1 MKVPHSHH
9 SFSIGKKFFLASLS
23 LLLIPFFGYQHVQ
36 EMSEHLRAN
45 QEQALLTR
53 AKMVAA
59 TLHERPELFNI
70 SALSA
75 QPDTN
80 HLYVRSRSSPIILD
94 GYGDEWRHHPERRH
108 TLFTHINETQSKNTA
123 KNNLQAGFWIGS
135 YQDNL
140 YLYFEVKDNQVVY
153 RSYEDQSLNKS
164 DALTLILDRPDGKTE
179 TYRITTAA
187 PGRVQARQVQ
197 WSEGQFREL
206 EHNTLNINSVWHETA
221 TGYNIEVEI
230 PVAAMGRRLGIII
243 SDIDQDSNSPSY
255 ATLDE
260 ANTKSATL
268 SSIVIPSPELESLL
282 RRLDAPSSRTWVIDR
297 QRRVVALTGRLD
309 ASSSEVFH
317 EQDYTSNQSL
327 FSDVKTIFY
336 KLLLPQPTQYLK
348 DDLSTVSKLEGQ
360 KITSALQGV
369 ALTQWRNTQ
378 DKNTNI
384 LMASHPV
391 WNQGKVIGAVA
402 IEETSHR
409 TVLLQNRAIEIVINL
424 SLLAFITASIVLLLI
439 AMRLSYR
446 IKKLR
451 NEAEQAIGPDGQ
463 IHNTLTYTNASD
475 EIGDLALCFTDVLNR
490 LNQYNQYL
498 EGMSSKLSH
507 ELRTP
512 IAIIRS
518 SLDNFDQAENANEAS
533 LYVARARE
541 GIERLSTILTRMSEA
556 TRLEQTLQQEEYSI
570 FELLPIIKSCVS
582 GYQLAYPGT
591 SIILSNLLSQTAGP
605 VNIKG
610 TPDLIAQLLDKLVN
624 NAIDF
629 SITDTPITI
638 ELSHTANEIKLG
650 VFNQGRH
657 LPDNMKDSLFNSMVS
672 IRHQRSKDPHLGL
685 GLYVVRLI
693 TQHHRGR
700 VFAYNVEQ
708 PKGVRFCVT
717 FPVSRIV

>member
-1 MKVPHSHH
+1 MKPPNHH
-9 SFSIGKKFFLASLS
+9 HFFSIGKKFFLASLS

-36 EMSEHLRAN
+36 DMTEHLRAD
-45 QEQALLTR
+45 QERTLLTR

-70 SALSA
+70 STPSA
-75 QPDTN
+75 EPDTN
-80 HLYVRSRSSPIILD
+80 HLYVRSHHTPIILD
-94 GYGDEWRHHPERRH
+94 GYGDEWRHHPEQRH
-108 TLFTHINETQSKNTA
+108 TLFTHLNETQNKDTA
-123 KNNLQAGFWIGS
+123 ESNLKAGFWIGS

-140 YLYFEVKDNQVVY
+140 YLYFEVKDNEVVY

-164 DALTLILDRPDGKTE
+164 DALTLILDRPNGKTE
-179 TYRITTAA
+179 QYRITTAA
-187 PGRVQARQVQ
+187 PGRVLAHQIK
-197 WSEGQFREL
+197 WNKGQFREL
-206 EHNTLNINSVWHETA
+206 EHSTLNIHSVWHETA

-230 PVAAMGRRLGIII
+230 PVAEMGHRLGIII
-243 SDIDQDSNSPSY
+243 NDIDQDSNHPVY
-255 ATLDE
+255 ATLD
-260 ANTKSATL
+260 AVNTKSATL

-282 RRLDAPSSRTWVIDR
+282 LRLDTPSSRTWVIDR
-297 QRRVVALTGRLD
+297 QRRVVALTGQLN
-309 ASSSEVFH
+309 ASPSDELYQPNLISS
-317 EQDYTSNQSL
+317 QSL

-336 KLLLPQPTQYLK
+336 KMLLPQPSQYFK
-348 DDLSTVSKLEGQ
+348 DELSTASKLEGQ
-360 KITSALQGV
+360 EITSALHGT

-402 IEETSHR
+402 IEESSHR

-424 SLLAFITASIVLLLI
+424 SLLAFITASTVLLLI
-439 AMRLSYR
+439 AIRLSYR

-463 IHNTLTYTNASD
+463 INNTLSYTTSSD
-475 EIGDLALCFTDVLNR
+475 EIDDLAICFTDVLNR
-490 LNQYNQYL
+490 LNQYNKYL

-518 SLDNFDQAENANEAS
+518 SLDNFDQAEDAKEAS
-533 LYVARARE
+533 LYVTRARE

-556 TRLEQTLQQEEYSI
+556 TRLEQTLQQEEHSA
-570 FELLPIIKSCVS
+570 FELLPVIKSCIS
-582 GYQLAYPGT
+582 GYQLAYPDT
-591 SIILSNLLSQTAGP
+591 PIILSEVLSSAAYP
-605 VNIKG
+605 VNIQG
-610 TPDLIAQLLDKLVN
+610 APDLIAQLLDKLVN

-629 SITDTPITI
+629 SITGTSITI
-638 ELSHTANEIKLG
+638 ELSHTTKEIKLS
-650 VFNQGRH
+650 VFNQGPH
-657 LPDNMKDSLFNSMVS
+657 LPDNMKDNLFDSMVS
-672 IRHQRSKDPHLGL
+672 IRHQHSKDPHLGL

-693 TQHHRGR
+693 TQHHRGT
-700 VFAYNVEQ
+700 VLAYNVAQ

-717 FPVSRIV
+717 FPVCSTA

>member
-1 MKVPHSHH
+1 MKSPNNNHF
-9 SFSIGKKFFLASLS
+9 FSIGKKFFLASLS

-36 EMSEHLRAN
+36 DMSEHLRAN
-45 QEQALLTR
+45 QEHALLAR

-70 SALSA
+70 SPPSA
-75 QPDTN
+75 QPDTT
-80 HLYVRSRSSPIILD
+80 HLYVRSHRTPIILD
-94 GYGDEWRHHPERRH
+94 GYGDEWRQHPEQRH
-108 TLFTHINETQSKNTA
+108 SLFTHFNKTQSKDATET
-123 KNNLQAGFWIGS
+123 NLKAGFWIGS

-153 RSYEDQSLNKS
+153 RSYEDGSRNKS
-164 DALTLILDRPDGKTE
+164 DALTLILDRSDGKTE
-179 TYRITTAA
+179 TYRISTAA
-187 PGRVQARQVQ
+187 PGRVQARQIQ
-197 WSEGQFREL
+197 WNNGQFQEL
-206 EHNTLNINSVWHETA
+206 EHSALNIHSVWHETA

-230 PVAAMGRRLGIII
+230 PVAEMGRRLGILI
-243 SDIDQDSNSPSY
+243 SDIDQDSKKPIY
-255 ATLDE
+255 ATLD
-260 ANTKSATL
+260 AVNTKSATL

-282 RRLDAPSSRTWVIDR
+282 LRLDTPSSRTWVIDR
-297 QRRVVALTGRLD
+297 QRRVVALTGQLHALPSD
-309 ASSSEVFH
+309 ELHQPDLIA
-317 EQDYTSNQSL
+317 NPSL
-327 FSDVKTIFY
+327 FGDVKTIFY
-336 KLLLPQPTQYLK
+336 KLLLPQPSQYF
-348 DDLSTVSKLEGQ
+348 DDKLSTVSKLEGQ
-360 KITSALQGV
+360 EITSALHGT

-378 DKNTNI
+378 DKNTSI

-424 SLLAFITASIVLLLI
+424 SLLTFITASIVLLFI

-463 IHNTLTYTNASD
+463 INNTLAYTRSSD
-475 EIGDLALCFTDVLNR
+475 EIGDLAVCFTDVLNR

-518 SLDNFDQAENANEAS
+518 SLDNYDQAESEKEAS
-533 LYVARARE
+533 IYVARARE
-541 GIERLSTILTRMSEA
+541 GIERLSLILTRMSEA
-556 TRLEQTLQQEEYSI
+556 TRLEQTLEQEERST
-570 FELLPIIKSCVS
+570 FELLPMIKSCVS

-591 SIILSNLLSQTAGP
+591 PITLSEVMSNTAYP
-605 VNIKG
+605 VKIKG

-624 NAIDF
+624 NAVDF
-629 SITDTPITI
+629 SIKGTSILV
-638 ELSHTANEIKLG
+638 ELSHTTKEIKLS
-650 VFNQGRH
+650 VFNQGPH
-657 LPDNMKDSLFNSMVS
+657 LPDNMKDNLFNSMVS
-672 IRHQRSKDPHLGL
+672 IRHQHSKEPHLGL

-693 TQHHRGR
+693 TRHHRGT
-700 VFAYNVEQ
+700 VSAYNVAQ

-717 FPVSRIV
+717 FPIVTV